1 MANIY
6 EAKSEDLHLLIE
18 RASGTQ
24 GATVVIPDL
33 QRPYVWDPTQVIL
46 LIDSL
51 IRGWPFGTLLMWKVD
66 HNDLGSI
73 PHREFWQVVDRTSEA
88 DGASVNRRD
97 PPASYHMVLDGQQ
110 RVQSLLL
117 ALCGDGWGFKQ
128 EDRNWLEQLEGIRPR
143 GRRPAKPHWSK
154 ATLCFDVE
162 AFADAFD
169 KADDVIAIDYRNV
182 LRWMITDPNEGQSS
196 WKKPLNYRE
205 PLEKAFTSENKGRFI
220 RLGRLWNE
228 VQPNPNFKER
238 QFKES
243 AKKLLEDHSV
253 APDLVDRVIGP
264 LAELMTVLRDVKL
277 SKITYLELHPFDPNL
292 WSEDDYNESIVNI
305 FTRLNTAGR
314 TLTREEISFAWLK
327 VGWDDQATGRE
338 TAGGCF
344 DKLHQFAVENGL
356 PIDMDDV
363 VRAVSF
369 IWAASFRDGS
379 LLSDKDLLK
388 GDTVRPMA
396 RDLSKHWKEVTE
408 SLELLVRKIADRN
421 LRFGQNAQFNSLNS
435 VIVLWT
441 IVFNTYKWLK
451 EHSQSHLQRDSF
463 EKSLEQALV
472 SALDRWIVCS
482 QWAGLWT
489 NSTSM
494 AKFAKELAS
503 DQPEYCNA
511 NLVSEAVAVTRNR
524 LDSLVAEIVSEAGS
538 YVQQMSVDR
547 REQVSRYNTMLWI
560 WHRLNVDRWEASQVQ
575 LRTGKHKSCD
585 LDVDHCVPFSL
596 WCGYVDQ
603 LGLADDDY
611 EQRADYSS
619 VINSIGNCT
628 LLEKSFNVSKSAQS
642 FRNFLQQV
650 HDFKG
655 DDAAIDLWAKNLS
668 LDESMIFPSFE
679 LIEQIKTQILSRDG
693 SIREELAEF
702 VRGSKVR
709 IDVENSQRQGSP
721 A

>member
-88 DGASVNRRD
+88 DGASVTRRD

-143 GRRPAKPHWSK
+143 GRRPANPHWSK

-162 AFADAFD
+162 AFVEAFD
-169 KADDVIAIDYRNV
+169 KVDDVIAIDYRNV

-205 PLEKAFTSENKGRFI
+205 PLDRAFTPDNRGRFI

-253 APDLVDRVIGP
+253 AIELVDRVIGP

-277 SKITYLELHPFDPNL
+277 SKITYLELHPFDPSL

-314 TLTREEISFAWLK
+314 TLTREEITFAWLK
-327 VGWDDQATGRE
+327 VGWNDQATCRE
-338 TAGGCF
+338 TAGACF
-344 DKLHQFAVENGL
+344 DTLHQFAVENGL
-356 PIDMDDV
+356 PIEMDDV
-363 VRAVSF
+363 VRSVSF
-369 IWAASFRDGS
+369 IWAASFRDGA

-396 RDLSKHWKEVTE
+396 RDLSKHWKEVNV
-408 SLELLVRKIADRN
+408 SLELLVRKLADRN

-441 IVFNTYKWLK
+441 VIFNTYKWLK

-472 SALDRWIVCS
+472 SVLDRWTVCS

-503 DQPEYCNA
+503 DQAYYGKA
-511 NLVSEAVAVTRNR
+511 NQIGEAIAVTRNR
-524 LDSLVAEIVSEAGS
+524 LDSLVAEIVGEASG
-538 YVQQMSVDR
+538 YVQQMNVDR

-560 WHRLNVDRWEASQVQ
+560 WHRLNEDRWEASQVQ

-596 WCGYVDQ
+596 WCGYIDQ
-603 LGLADDDY
+603 LGLTEDDA
-611 EQRADYSS
+611 EKRADYSS
-619 VINSIGNCT
+619 VINNIGNCT

-650 HDFKG
+650 HDFNG
-655 DDAAIDLWAKNLS
+655 DDTAIDLWAKNLN
-668 LDESMIFPSFE
+668 LDESMISPSFE
-679 LIEQIKTQILSRDG
+679 LIEHIKSRILSRDV

-702 VRGSKVR
+702 VGGNKVR
-709 IDVENSQRQGSP
+709 IDVDNSPRQGST